1 MLKCT
6 SCDKPQDRLYT
17 TDDGL
22 LCEKCRDHI
31 PVDDIVTYR
40 QYVNK
45 WFETKQ
51 ITKTTHGCHI
61 WHGRWRDQPEA
72 KIKGKRQGIRP
83 IIYAAHNRHKIPPKS
98 KVVNLCENALC
109 VNPVHM
115 YTVAR
120 DKTLVRSSR
129 TKTNRTYR
137 PNAEYGD
144 IHTPHIIT
152 ADRMESSNIKRTQ
165 LKITEAGYDE

>member
-1 MLKCT
+1 MLKCPR
-6 SCDKPQDRLYT
+6 CDKPQDMLHT

-61 WHGRWRDQPEA
+61 WHGRWRYLQRAPGQGDYEA
-72 KIKGKRQGIRP
+72 
-83 IIYAAHNRHKIPPKS
+83 
-98 KVVNLCENALC
+98 LL
-109 VNPVHM
+109 
-115 YTVAR
+115 
-120 DKTLVRSSR
+120 
-129 TKTNRTYR
+129 
-137 PNAEYGD
+137 
-144 IHTPHIIT
+144 T
-152 ADRMESSNIKRTQ
+152 AI
-165 LKITEAGYDE
+165 